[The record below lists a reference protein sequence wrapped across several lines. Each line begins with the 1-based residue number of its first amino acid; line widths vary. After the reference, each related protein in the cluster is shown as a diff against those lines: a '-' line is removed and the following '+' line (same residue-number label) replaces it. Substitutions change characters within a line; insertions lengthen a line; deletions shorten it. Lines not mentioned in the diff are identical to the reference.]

1 MNFDNIFNI
10 PLIHTQVNN
19 WIPKKKQLL
28 EQCGELKISGKEFVE
43 TNFHS
48 NLENKKLSRDVMNV
62 EKILKEELTIFE
74 YNIGYKIDVNGSW
87 IERSTKGMYHELHNH
102 GQLGYSATCFL
113 SFDPK
118 VHTPTQFIA
127 PFNNPLNGLIVKHIP
142 ENITEGTLLFFP
154 SMLLHYTQPNLSTQ
168 ERIVLSF
175 NLALRH

>member
-1 MNFDNIFNI
+1 
-10 PLIHTQVNN
+10 
-19 WIPKKKQLL
+19 
-28 EQCGELKISGKEFVE
+28 
-43 TNFHS
+43 
-48 NLENKKLSRDVMNV
+48 
-62 EKILKEELTIFE
+62 
-74 YNIGYKIDVNGSW
+74 
-87 IERSTKGMYHELHNH
+87 MYHELHNH

-154 SMLLHYTQPNLSTQ
+154 SMLLHYTQPNLSTK